1 MPGNVEPINRRPIS
15 ARNTRW
21 AAAVARWLTGIGCTP
36 NQISLFSVVGGVA
49 AGIGFILSARNEGW
63 TRAAYFLLSG
73 AGIQFR
79 LLCNLFDGMVAV
91 EGGLKTKSGE
101 IFNELPDRLADWVV
115 LLGAGY
121 AAGAGGNG
129 VALGWAAALLAILT
143 AYVRALGAAAGAGQQ
158 FLGPMAKQHRMALMT
173 TTAVASA
180 IVALFHREFPLMEF
194 ALWILIMGTIL
205 TVVRRTLRVVQ
216 VLDAK

>member
-1 MPGNVEPINRRPIS
+1 MSGNAETINRRPIS

-21 AAAVARWLTGIGCTP
+21 AAAVARWLTRAGSTP
-36 NQISLFSVVGGVA
+36 NQISIFSVAGGIVA
-49 AGIGFILSARNEGW
+49 GVTFVMSARSEGW
-63 TRAAYFLLSG
+63 GRALFFLAAA

-101 IFNELPDRLADWVV
+101 IFNELPDRFADWAV

-121 AAGAGGNG
+121 AAGAGPHG
-129 VALGWAAALLAILT
+129 VVLGWAAALLAILT
-143 AYVRALGAAAGAGQQ
+143 AYVRALGASAGAGQQ

-173 TTAVASA
+173 TTAVVSA
-180 IVALFHREFPLMEF
+180 VVALLRRELPIMEW
-194 ALWILIMGTIL
+194 ALWILIAGTAF
-205 TVVRRTLRVVQ
+205 TVWRRTIRVIQ
-216 VLDAK
+216 VLEAK